1 VVWHRETM
9 RLETTERRIMETRGS
24 RHTLMIRKVVA
35 SDFGNYSCEA
45 TNPMGKHRAYLELS
59 GKPNPAIFR
68 SHPQGRLPNSYNIT
82 WMVSSYTPLEEFKIK
97 YRKIPG
103 NEPSPMSNQLTG
115 TNQYQNRRLVRKLQ
129 HHLDGIQL
137 HPPRGVQN
145 QVQENPGERTE
156 PHVKPTDGH
165 QSIPEQ
171 ETSQEA
177 EYHFKT

>member
-1 VVWHRETM
+1 M

-115 TNQYQNRRLVRKLQ
+115 TNQYQNRRLVRKVSQ
-129 HHLDGIQL
+129 
-137 HPPRGVQN
+137 
-145 QVQENPGERTE
+145 PG
-156 PHVKPTDGH
+156 
-165 QSIPEQ
+165 
-171 ETSQEA
+171 
-177 EYHFKT
+177 